1 MFMVKRMS
9 SKWKNILLPSS
20 ATILDALEVINREG
34 LRIALVADENHGL
47 IGVVA
52 DGDIRRGLLSNLA
65 LTDCVTKV
73 MNTNPITAEID
84 ASKEELAE
92 LMRTKEILSI
102 PLLQN
107 GKIVGLEIL
116 QNALSKPKYQNPVF
130 IMAGGFGTRLKPLT
144 NSCPKPMLKIGNK
157 PMLETIIRHFIKAGF
172 SNFYISTHY
181 MPEVIQNYFGDGE
194 KLGIKIQYVY
204 EDKPLG
210 TGGALGLL
218 PENLPQD
225 LPLIMINGDIL
236 TTIDYHKLLK
246 FHNDNQA
253 DATMC
258 VREYSY
264 QIPYGVVNSEGH
276 KITSMVEK
284 PNYQYHVNAGI
295 YVVSPQVIKSVVKNN
310 YIDMPTLLSQHIENK
325 KKILMYPIYEYWLDI
340 GRLDDFNK
348 AQIDI
353 YNLGIGS

>member
-1 MFMVKRMS
+1 MVKRMS
-9 SKWKNILLPSS
+9 SKWKNVLLPSS
-20 ATILDALEVINREG
+20 ATILDALDVINKEG
-34 LRIALVADENHGL
+34 LRIALVTDKNDCL

-52 DGDIRRGLLSNLA
+52 DGDIRRGLLNNLS
-65 LTDCVTKV
+65 LSDPITMV
-73 MNTNPITAEID
+73 MNTNPTTAEID
-84 ASKEELAE
+84 TPKEELVE
-92 LMRTKEILSI
+92 LMRAKEILSI

-116 QNALSKPKYQNPVF
+116 QNVLSKPKYSNPVF

-144 NSCPKPMLKIGNK
+144 DSCPKPMLKIGNK

-181 MPEVIQNYFGDGE
+181 MPEVIQNYFGNGE
-194 KLGIKIQYVY
+194 KLGVSIQYVY

-218 PENLPQD
+218 PSD
-225 LPLIMINGDIL
+225 LSQEHPLIMINGDIL

-246 FHNDNQA
+246 FHNDNRA

-264 QIPYGVVNSEGH
+264 QIPYGVVNSEGQ

-284 PNYQYHVNAGI
+284 PSYQYHVNAGI
-295 YVVSPQVIKSVVKNN
+295 YVVSPQIINTVVKNS
-310 YIDMPTLLSQHIENK
+310 YIDMPTLLSHHIENNK
-325 KKILMYPIYEYWLDI
+325 NILMYPIYEYWLDI

-353 YNLGIGS
+353 YNLGIES

>member
-1 MFMVKRMS
+1 MS